1 MTAYTQIFDTEQKI
15 YTDNKDN
22 KSIDSTTLDVLPTNP
37 IDIKLLD
44 ILGENNQYSKS
55 LEDVIGNLELDSTS
69 LNTKDAFANYSLV
82 FKTKDDTTD
91 SASITVS
98 NSTVVAKGAEIGSG
112 NEAVKEEIKYA
123 NNSFGDKLT
132 VNHVYKTKI
141 VKDSSDTT
149 TTSEIK
155 SDKVTQVFTAETGAK
170 AIKSALTTETSY
182 NQSLVK
188 DAEIVKVS
196 IKEVFTFNSPIYQ
209 INSSDKTDKVTT
221 NEEDTSSVT
230 SKSVNYNDKT
240 KDAAYSLSYSYSTN
254 ENIAAD
260 KSASSRKLT
269 F

>member
-123 NNSFGDKLT
+123 NRHSAP
-132 VNHVYKTKI
+132 
-141 VKDSSDTT
+141 
-149 TTSEIK
+149 IK
-155 SDKVTQVFTAETGAK
+155 SIFL
-170 AIKSALTTETSY
+170 I
-182 NQSLVK
+182 
-188 DAEIVKVS
+188 
-196 IKEVFTFNSPIYQ
+196 
-209 INSSDKTDKVTT
+209 
-221 NEEDTSSVT
+221 
-230 SKSVNYNDKT
+230 
-240 KDAAYSLSYSYSTN
+240 
-254 ENIAAD
+254 
-260 KSASSRKLT
+260 
-269 F
+269 